1 MYETPQKKM
10 KRLTSEGDKRWNVLL
25 GNNWCIIYVELLA
38 KLLEINRFLMR
49 SQWVCVYSLQSAV
62 KLDGFPSLILE
73 LGDCH

>member
-38 KLLEINRFLMR
+38 KLLEINRFIMR
-49 SQWVCVYSLQSAV
+49 SQWVCVCAR
-62 KLDGFPSLILE
+62 FNPR
-73 LGDCH
+73 